1 MGNTGDTGNTDKTE
15 GSWISIIGMQTN
27 DTLGICNSKFIKQ
40 EQLALKAAGFL
51 AKKLKFLTARKPM
64 AFNRALMTLDS
75 NNRSI
80 LV

>member
-1 MGNTGDTGNTDKTE
+1 
-15 GSWISIIGMQTN
+15 MQTD
-27 DTLGICNSKFIKQ
+27 DTLEISNSKFIEL
-40 EQLALKAAGFL
+40 EQTALKAARFL
-51 AKKLKFLTARKPM
+51 AKELEFLTAGKPM